1 MTKDKLRAVGIV
13 GTGSFLPP
21 KVLTNF
27 DLEKMVDT
35 SDDWI
40 RTRTGII
47 ERRIAETDMASSD
60 LATPAALAAL
70 QDADVP
76 PSKVDMIIVA
86 TVTPDMFFPSTA
98 CVIQNKIGA
107 IHAACFDL
115 SAACSGFGY
124 ALELGKQ
131 LIATHTYRTV
141 LIVAVDVLSKIT
153 DWSDRNTCVLFG
165 DGAGAVVLQPVRKET
180 GIISSYLG
188 ADGSQTDIL
197 QIPGGGSRN
206 PISQEIIDQRLHYMK
221 MKGREVFKLAV
232 SAICKSARRA
242 LHLAKLDVHDV
253 DLLIPHQANI
263 RIIEAV
269 AKRLHIDMNKVFINL
284 HKYGNV
290 SAASTAIA
298 IDEAK
303 KEGRIKKGD
312 IVVLSSFGGG
322 LCWAGTVIR
331 WG

>member
-13 GTGSFLPP
+13 GTGSYTPSN
-21 KVLTNF
+21 VLTNF

-35 SDDWI
+35 SDEWI
-40 RTRTGII
+40 RARTGIS
-47 ERRIAETDMASSD
+47 ERHIAEPEMASSD
-60 LATPAALAAL
+60 LAIPAALAAL
-70 QDADVP
+70 EDAKVP
-76 PSKVDMIIVA
+76 PSKVDMIIVS

-98 CVIQNKIGA
+98 CFIQHKIGA
-107 IHAACFDL
+107 IHAGCFDL
-115 SAACSGFGY
+115 FAACAGFGY
-124 ALELGKQ
+124 ALEIGRQ
-131 LIATHTYRTV
+131 LVAAHTYKTV
-141 LIVAVDVLSKIT
+141 LIIAVDTLSKIT
-153 DWSDRNTCVLFG
+153 DWTDRNTCVLFG
-165 DGAGAVVLQPVRKET
+165 DGAGAVVLQPVRKGM

-197 QIPGGGSRN
+197 QLSGGGSRN
-206 PISQEIIDQRLHYMK
+206 PISQKVIDQKMHYMK
-221 MKGREVFKLAV
+221 MKGREVFKIAV
-232 SAICKSARRA
+232 PMMCKAAKKA
-242 LHLAKLDVHDV
+242 LHLAKLDISDV

-269 AKRLHIDMNKVFINL
+269 AKRLEIDMDKIFVNL

-290 SAASTAIA
+290 SSASTAIA

-303 KEGRIKKGD
+303 KEGRIKNGD

-331 WG
+331 W

>member
-13 GTGSFLPP
+13 GTGSFLPHT
-21 KVLTNF
+21 VLTNF
-27 DLEKMVDT
+27 DIEKMVDT
-35 SDDWI
+35 SDEWI

-47 ERRIAETDMASSD
+47 ERRIAKPEMASSD
-60 LATPAALAAL
+60 LAIPASLSALK
-70 QDADVP
+70 DANVD
-76 PSKVDMIIVA
+76 PSKVEMIIVA

-131 LIATHTYRTV
+131 LIASHTYRTV
-141 LIVAVDVLSKIT
+141 LVVAVDVLSKIT
-153 DWSDRNTCVLFG
+153 DWKDRNTCVLFG
-165 DGAGAVVLQPVRKET
+165 DGAGAVVLQPVPKGT
-180 GIISSYLG
+180 GILSSDLG
-188 ADGSQTDIL
+188 ADGSQTHIL
-197 QIPGGGSRN
+197 QVPGGGSRN
-206 PISQEIIDQRLHYMK
+206 PISQKIIEQRLNYIK
-221 MKGREVFKLAV
+221 MNGREVFKLAV
-232 SAICKSARRA
+232 STMSKSTKKA
-242 LHLAKLDVHDV
+242 LNLAKLDIDDV
-253 DLLIPHQANI
+253 DLLIPHQANK
-263 RIIEAV
+263 RIIDAV
-269 AKRLHIDMNKVFINL
+269 AKRLHIPMEKVFINL

-290 SAASTAIA
+290 SAASTAIS

-331 WG
+331 WQ

>member
-1 MTKDKLRAVGIV
+1 MAKNKLRAVGIV
-13 GTGSFLPP
+13 GTGSFLPN
-21 KVLTNF
+21 KVLTNS
-27 DLEKMVDT
+27 DLEKIIDT
-35 SDDWI
+35 SDEWI
-40 RTRTGII
+40 RERTGIR
-47 ERRIAETDMASSD
+47 ERRIAESHMASSD
-60 LATPAALAAL
+60 LAAPAALAAL
-70 QDADVP
+70 NDANIH

-86 TVTPDMFFPSTA
+86 TITPDMLFPSTA
-98 CVIQNKIGA
+98 CVIQDKIGA
-107 IHAACFDL
+107 VHAACFDL

-131 LIATHTYRTV
+131 LIATYTYRTI
-141 LIVAVDVLSKIT
+141 LIVAVDILSKII

-165 DGAGAVVLQPVRKET
+165 DGAGAVVLQPVRK
-180 GIISSYLG
+180 GIGILSSYLG

-206 PISQEIIDQRLHYMK
+206 PISQKVINQKLHYMK
-221 MKGREVFKLAV
+221 MKGKEVFKLAV
-232 SAICKSARRA
+232 SAMCKSARKA
-242 LHLAKLDVHDV
+242 LHLAKLDIHNV
-253 DLLIPHQANI
+253 DLLIPHQANM
-263 RIIEAV
+263 RIIQAV
-269 AKRLHIDMNKVFINL
+269 AKQLHIPIDKVFINL

-290 SAASTAIA
+290 SAASTAIS

-312 IVVLSSFGGG
+312 IVVLSSFGAG